1 MATSSPQP
9 SNRPSGNAAAA
20 PTATRRP
27 RRPRAASTKPA
38 ALGMT
43 YPNAAGI
50 DIGSTSHFVA
60 VPADRVEPQQP
71 CVREFPAFT
80 RDLHGLVAWLRECGI
95 TAVAMESTGVYWIP
109 LYEMLEAAGFEV
121 HLVNARHVRS
131 VPGRKSDVLD
141 CQWLQQLMSYGLLRG
156 AFRPSGEVCALRA
169 VWRHRDMLL
178 SYQARHVQHL
188 QKSLTQMNVQLHHV
202 ISDIMG
208 ATGQAIVRAINAGE
222 RDPAVLA
229 RLRDRRIKAKEDEV
243 AASLQGN
250 WRDEHLFSLKQAL
263 ALIDAY
269 GEQISQCDAELQRL
283 LDALKDHEVPE
294 QGLGAPKRKA
304 AARNAV
310 GFDARTA
317 LFEASGVDL
326 TRIPGIDTSTA
337 LKVVAEV
344 GVDLRRFPT
353 VKHFTSWLNLC
364 PGTKISGGKVL
375 SAATKASNNRA
386 AQALRMAA
394 QALRKSQSALGA
406 YHRRL
411 CARMDRPKAIT
422 ATAHKLARLI
432 YFMLTRGQGYVE
444 AGQEAYEQK
453 YRERVV
459 QNLTKRARQLGFE
472 LTPTASL
479 NP

>member
-1 MATSSPQP
+1 MLSPPALLHEGRVPATAHKPRQ
-9 SNRPSGNAAAA
+9 RRA
-20 PTATRRP
+20 PTSRP
-27 RRPRAASTKPA
+27 AG
-38 ALGMT
+38 LGISF
-43 YPNAAGI
+43 PDAAGI

-60 VPADRVEPQQP
+60 VPADRVSAQQP

-80 RDLHGLVAWLRECGI
+80 ADLHRLLAWLRECRI

-109 LYEMLEAAGFEV
+109 LFELLEAAGLEV

-202 ISDIMG
+202 ISDLMG
-208 ATGQAIVRAINAGE
+208 ATGQAIVRAIVAGE

-229 RLRDRRIKAKEDEV
+229 RLRDRRIRANEAEV
-243 AASLQGN
+243 AASLQGH
-250 WRDEHLFSLKQAL
+250 WREEHLFSLKQAL

-269 GEQISQCDAELQRL
+269 GEQLAQCDAELERL
-283 LDALKDHEVPE
+283 LAALKDHELPE
-294 QGLGAPKRKA
+294 QGLGQPKRKTP
-304 AARNAV
+304 ARNAV
-310 GFDARTA
+310 GFDARRA

-337 LKVVAEV
+337 LKVISEV
-344 GVDLRRFPT
+344 GTDLRRFPT
-353 VKHFTSWLNLC
+353 VKHFASWLNLC

-375 SAATKASNNRA
+375 SAATKASSNRA

-432 YFMLTRGQGYVE
+432 YFMLTKGQDYVE

-459 QNLTKRARQLGFE
+459 QNLTKRARQMGFE
-472 LTPTASL
+472 LTPSTMTVA
-479 NP
+479 